1 MDIPN
6 TTILQNRYCI
16 VKTIGQGGFGR
27 TYLAQDRDRF
37 NELCVLK
44 EYSPAQM
51 GTYAMEKS
59 KELFEREAQ
68 VLYQLDHPQI
78 PKFRASF
85 ADKKRLFLVQ
95 DYVEGKTYSDLL
107 KERLKNYKAFTEA
120 EVIQLMQQ
128 MLPILEHIHSKG
140 IIHRDIS
147 PDNIILRNSD
157 KLPVLIDFG
166 VVKQGVD
173 ESGQIARATTVGK
186 VGYSP
191 SEQLQTGQV
200 FPNSDLY
207 ALAVSC
213 VVLMTGKK
221 PQNLFDQN
229 TMTWQWYQWLPALT
243 PWFGNLLNRMM
254 SLRPNNRF
262 QSATEVL
269 QQLRAFSGL
278 IPTVEDEKTALEN
291 SEDPTFI
298 NQQQVVNQ
306 TVSYTPKSTVQNR
319 FVTPVKTPKKPLLNS
334 YWTLMLITGGLIALV
349 LSLPAI
355 IITYLIPNK
364 PISINSKNFK
374 FSSDNNKENTS
385 EVITNPNSAP
395 PPNSTPITPTQS
407 NNSPPPSLPPQ
418 QEVLVIQVGQ
428 TIAKQGTIKPGQSMI
443 YVLPGSPGQKLN
455 SMVTQGQVRMTL
467 LAPNRQLINGQA
479 KDVNQWQGDLSMYGD
494 YYIEVNSYV
503 QNADVNYTINFTL
516 NQGQ

>member
-6 TTILQNRYCI
+6 TILQNRYYI

-85 ADKKRLFLVQ
+85 AEDKRLFLVQ

-107 KERLKNYKAFTEA
+107 KERLKNKQAFTEA

-173 ESGQIARATTVGK
+173 ESGQISKATTVGK

-191 SEQLQTGQV
+191 NEQLQTGQV

-229 TMTWQWYQWLPALT
+229 TMTWQWHQWLPALT

-278 IPTVEDEKTALEN
+278 I
-291 SEDPTFI
+291 I
-298 NQQQVVNQ
+298 NKLLIKLWVM
-306 TVSYTPKSTVQNR
+306 
-319 FVTPVKTPKKPLLNS
+319 PL
-334 YWTLMLITGGLIALV
+334 
-349 LSLPAI
+349 
-355 IITYLIPNK
+355 
-364 PISINSKNFK
+364 
-374 FSSDNNKENTS
+374 KEHHQ
-385 EVITNPNSAP
+385 I
-395 PPNSTPITPTQS
+395 
-407 NNSPPPSLPPQ
+407 
-418 QEVLVIQVGQ
+418 GW
-428 TIAKQGTIKPGQSMI
+428 
-443 YVLPGSPGQKLN
+443 
-455 SMVTQGQVRMTL
+455 L
-467 LAPNRQLINGQA
+467 LQ
-479 KDVNQWQGDLSMYGD
+479 
-494 YYIEVNSYV
+494 
-503 QNADVNYTINFTL
+503 
-516 NQGQ
+516 